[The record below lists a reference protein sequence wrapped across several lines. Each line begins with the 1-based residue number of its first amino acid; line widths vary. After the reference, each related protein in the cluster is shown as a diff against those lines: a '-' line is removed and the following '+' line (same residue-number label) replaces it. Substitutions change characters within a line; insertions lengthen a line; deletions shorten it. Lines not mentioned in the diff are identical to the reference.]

1 MTVIRKPKKESAVL
15 AAAKKG
21 ADSEKILKEMV
32 ARAECC
38 VDHLCGCK

>member
-1 MTVIRKPKKESAVL
+1 MTIVSEPKLECEVL
-15 AAAKKG
+15 AAAKEG
-21 ADSEKILKEMV
+21 ADKEQILSEMV

>member
-1 MTVIRKPKKESAVL
+1 MTIVRKPKKESDVL

-21 ADSEKILKEMV
+21 VDKQKILKDMV

-38 VDHLCGCK
+38 VDHLCGCR

>member
-1 MTVIRKPKKESAVL
+1 MIIVRKPRKESEVL

-21 ADSEKILKEMV
+21 ADKEKILKEMV

-38 VDHLCGCK
+38 VDHLCGCR